1 MLPPLFPKSYLAIQ
15 ISELIVAHSF
25 HHCCVTITVYLFT
38 LLEKNIL
45 VRDVYRGG
53 GGLSCIVRVSSLE
66 SCKDVVKSL
75 YVAIQLSS
83 RLVTALPSESS
94 LKKRTRDKY
103 I

>member
-1 MLPPLFPKSYLAIQ
+1 MM
-15 ISELIVAHSF
+15 
-25 HHCCVTITVYLFT
+25 
-38 LLEKNIL
+38 
-45 VRDVYRGG
+45 YRGGGGGG